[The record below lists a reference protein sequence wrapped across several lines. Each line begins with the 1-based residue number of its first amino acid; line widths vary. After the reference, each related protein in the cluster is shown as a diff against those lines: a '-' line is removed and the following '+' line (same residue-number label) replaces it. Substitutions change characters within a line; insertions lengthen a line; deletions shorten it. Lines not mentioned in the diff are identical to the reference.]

1 METEQ
6 EERKK
11 SREEFVVK
19 IGPGLRE
26 VLDVQKENI
35 KEVTYDCVKASD
47 YSAGE
52 IIAKK
57 IVDNELL

>member
-1 METEQ
+1 ME
-6 EERKK
+6 EEDKK
-11 SREEFVVK
+11 PREEFVIK

-26 VLDVQKENI
+26 VLDAQKESI

-57 IVDNELL
+57 IVDNNLL